1 MGKTAIV
8 FPGQGAQYVGMG
20 QAFAENFPVSKEVFE
35 SASQAMGYD
44 MEALCFDSSDEE
56 LRKTENTQPSI
67 LTACIA
73 IYKALEEKG
82 VVADGF
88 AGLSLGEYA
97 ALVAAGAMPFEN
109 AVKVVRK
116 RGQYMQ
122 EEVPMGVGGMA
133 AILGLENAKVIE
145 ACEKASSEGVV
156 EPANFNCPAQL
167 VIAGEVGAVE
177 KAVEICKEMGAKKA
191 VMLPVSAPFHTS
203 MLKGAGDKLAKELE
217 SVEFLPLEKPVV
229 GNVEADYIASENDIK
244 DLLIRQVSNPVRW
257 DESIQRMINDG
268 YDTFIEVGPGK
279 SLSKFIKRI
288 SKDVKILN
296 VEDPTTLD
304 KTLEKLNA

>member
-1 MGKTAIV
+1 MGKQLSCSLV
-8 FPGQGAQYVGMG
+8 KGLNMWEWDRQ
-20 QAFAENFPVSKEVFE
+20 FAENYPVSKQVFE
-35 SASQAMGYD
+35 SASKAMGYD
-44 MEALCFDSSDEE
+44 MEALCFNSSDEE

-82 VVADGF
+82 VKADGF

-109 AVKVVRK
+109 AVKVVRR

-133 AILGLENAKVIE
+133 AILGLENAKVIQ
-145 ACEKASSEGVV
+145 ACEKASAEGVV

-177 KAVEICKEMGAKKA
+177 KAVELCKEMGAKKA

-203 MLKGAGDKLAKELE
+203 MLKGAGEKLAKELE
-217 SVEFLPLEKPVV
+217 AVEFSALE
-229 GNVEADYIASENDIK
+229 N
-244 DLLIRQVSNPVRW
+244 LLLV
-257 DESIQRMINDG
+257 M
-268 YDTFIEVGPGK
+268 
-279 SLSKFIKRI
+279 LKRI
-288 SKDVKILN
+288 IFHLKGH
-296 VEDPTTLD
+296 
-304 KTLEKLNA
+304 